1 MQFAGDKLKL
11 QRFHNAYYP
20 DEKIIRMLLL
30 EMTNNSFHHLV
41 LVSCLGVT
49 ESILYA
55 VNR

>member
-1 MQFAGDKLKL
+1 MQYAGDKLKL

-30 EMTNNSFHHLV
+30 KMTNNSFHHLV